1 MITAT
6 ERFSV
11 SPKEDGAGLF
21 AKSSYDVLA
30 IQKFGPESGTY
41 FLIADEN
48 KNLVGLVQQKCRLI
62 ASKLLWW
69 RCYRN
74 G

>member
-48 KNLVGLVQQKCRLI
+48 KNFSWVSSTKMSFNRIEVVMVEVLP
-62 ASKLLWW
+62 
-69 RCYRN
+69 
-74 G
+74 